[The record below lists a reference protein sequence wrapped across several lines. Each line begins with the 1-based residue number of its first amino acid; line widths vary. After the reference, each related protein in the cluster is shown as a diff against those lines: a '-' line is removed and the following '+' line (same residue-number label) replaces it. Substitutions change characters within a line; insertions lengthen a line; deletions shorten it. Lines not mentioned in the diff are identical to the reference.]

1 MNRRDVQQ
9 AWQYIFDAAESV
21 LEDDLNEDGE
31 MSDQEFDDRLK
42 LAFDIIENPHIYK
55 DAL

>member
-1 MNRRDVQQ
+1 VNRRDVQQ